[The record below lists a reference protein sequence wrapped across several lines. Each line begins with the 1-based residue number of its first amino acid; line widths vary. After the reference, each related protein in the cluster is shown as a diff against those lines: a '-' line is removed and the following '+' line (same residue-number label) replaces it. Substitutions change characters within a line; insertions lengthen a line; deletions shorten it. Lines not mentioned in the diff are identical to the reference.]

1 MGNCM
6 SKAYKVVAKTIPTG
20 DRKGETVYT
29 VSPVSYGLLT
39 TDEVAKQISTE
50 CTATPADVKA
60 VLDRYAYYVKEN
72 LKKGYDVELLGFGTM
87 TIRFI
92 ISHSVDD
99 VKMATGKI
107 VNCLMPYFRP
117 SYTMHNGTRIYNLI
131 PDKVSLVK
139 YGENVST
146 DEGETTPP
154 ADDSGTTTTDPTED
168 ENGNG
173 EKEPAVGG
181 EEGSGGSTEEGDSAY
196 QLNPPTDDL
205 AEAAAAGVSVGDYSN
220 HHEIYNVYL
229 SKDNEYES
237 ELEASRAVCHQ
248 GH

>member
-6 SKAYKVVAKTIPTG
+6 SKAYTVVAKTIPTG

-168 ENGNG
+168 EKGNG
-173 EKEPAVGG
+173 EEEPAVGG

-196 QLNPPTDDL
+196 
-205 AEAAAAGVSVGDYSN
+205 
-220 HHEIYNVYL
+220 
-229 SKDNEYES
+229 
-237 ELEASRAVCHQ
+237 
-248 GH
+248 

>member
-154 ADDSGTTTTDPTED
+154 TDDSGTTTTDPTED

-173 EKEPAVGG
+173 EKGPAVGG

-196 QLNPPTDDL
+196 
-205 AEAAAAGVSVGDYSN
+205 
-220 HHEIYNVYL
+220 
-229 SKDNEYES
+229 
-237 ELEASRAVCHQ
+237 
-248 GH
+248 